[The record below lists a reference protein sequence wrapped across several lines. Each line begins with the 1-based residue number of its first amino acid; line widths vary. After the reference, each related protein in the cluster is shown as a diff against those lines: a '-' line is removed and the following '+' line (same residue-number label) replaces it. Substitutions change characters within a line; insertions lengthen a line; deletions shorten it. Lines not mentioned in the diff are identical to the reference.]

1 MSRFRRDLNQR
12 GDDLIPGRFQ
22 MLFCLTR
29 RKLDATITS
38 QVSISLT
45 INSPRERK
53 EEREET
59 RDETKIGELG
69 ERNLDRR

>member
-1 MSRFRRDLNQR
+1 MSRFGRDLNQC
-12 GDDLIPGRFQ
+12 GNNLIPGRFQ
-22 MLFCLTR
+22 MLFCLAR
-29 RKLDATITS
+29 RKLDTTITS

-59 RDETKIGELG
+59 RDETKMTAL
-69 ERNLDRR
+69 LF

>member
-1 MSRFRRDLNQR
+1 
-12 GDDLIPGRFQ
+12 
-22 MLFCLTR
+22 MLFCLAR

-38 QVSISLT
+38 QVSTSLT

-59 RDETKIGELG
+59 SFMHFHYFNQLSCAPTVEGSYFQLDVCSKI
-69 ERNLDRR
+69 

>member
-1 MSRFRRDLNQR
+1 MSCFGRDLNQR
-12 GDDLIPGRFQ
+12 GDDLIPGQFQ
-22 MLFCLTR
+22 MLFCLAR
-29 RKLDATITS
+29 PKLDTTIAS

-59 RDETKIGELG
+59 RDETKMTAL
-69 ERNLDRR
+69 LF

>member
-1 MSRFRRDLNQR
+1 MSCFGRDLNQR
-12 GDDLIPGRFQ
+12 GDDLIPSRFQ
-22 MLFCLTR
+22 MLFCLAL

-38 QVSISLT
+38 QVPISLT

-59 RDETKIGELG
+59 RDETKMTAL
-69 ERNLDRR
+69 LF

>member
-1 MSRFRRDLNQR
+1 MSRFGRDLNQR

-22 MLFCLTR
+22 MLFCLAR

-45 INSPRERK
+45 INSPWPLI
-53 EEREET
+53 ET
-59 RDETKIGELG
+59 RDCIPT
-69 ERNLDRR
+69 RVDS

>member
-1 MSRFRRDLNQR
+1 MSRFGRDLNQR

-22 MLFCLTR
+22 KLFCLAR

-59 RDETKIGELG
+59 HKGTGIQVNNNIFIK
-69 ERNLDRR
+69 

>member
-1 MSRFRRDLNQR
+1 LNQC

-22 MLFCLTR
+22 MLFCLAR

-38 QVSISLT
+38 QVSIPLN

-59 RDETKIGELG
+59 LFSSLG
-69 ERNLDRR
+69 R